1 MTEMVQS
8 GNKDLNKLLHMS
20 RYLKVNMNETYDI
33 KMKEIYRLDNAEES
47 SEIESLAIEPSQNE
61 AQIEKSD
68 EKQQKNNLSAL
79 CVI

>member
-8 GNKDLNKLLHMS
+8 GNKDLNKLLNMS